1 MIAAAV
7 RRCAINDAEVE
18 YAEVEYSDLL
28 GISVYVYL
36 SLWEDVVGESVG
48 GEYHGVYFLVHAA
61 VDGEELDSSCDQL

>member
-7 RRCAINDAEVE
+7 RRSAIND
-18 YAEVEYSDLL
+18 AEVEYSDLL

-36 SLWEDVVGESVG
+36 SFWEDVVGESVG